1 MESKLELVPE
11 GNDYYFEKEWESFE
25 DKDLMDRD
33 DFERRMGIIYDIED
47 VEEIEKESIK
57 DGKYMFLLGADIR
70 RFISPEAVVDKIK
83 RKAIVWREWDNVAQY
98 IVMTLPEDRKLV
110 VSKAQTFLT
119 NKTEEGEL
127 TY

>member
-11 GNDYYFEKEWESFE
+11 GNEYYFEKEWESFE

-57 DGKYMFLLGADIR
+57 DGKYMFLLSADIR

-98 IVMTLPEDRKLV
+98 IVMTLPQDRKLV